1 MNTVTEAFLNQK
13 QGKSRSAQVK
23 SRLGY
28 PVIDTDFHTNTISPL
43 LEDYLAQYGGA
54 RIVDDFRAGLKKG
67 FGLGAAQ
74 WYAATPQE
82 RIDNRLVRPPFWALP
97 AENSGDLAIAT
108 LPSLLYERLQ
118 EQGSDYAVLYPN
130 LTLFAP
136 AIGRED
142 LRRALSRAL
151 NHFHADLYR
160 PYADRLTPVAVLPLH
175 TPQEGIEEV
184 EFAVKELGLKT
195 AIIPGSVRRPI
206 GSLAARYPIEDHPE
220 LANHLQ
226 WQDFF
231 GIDSEYDY
239 DPFWAKVIELGI
251 NPTTHSSGMGW
262 SARASV
268 SNYMFN
274 HIGHFADASEAFAKA
289 LFFGGVTRRFP
300 QLRIGLL
307 EGGAAWGANVYTHLV
322 DRFLKRGG
330 GHVQQYNPEKLNRDL
345 LHSLFEQYGSDV
357 SRGQTFSRDEVA
369 QLALGG
375 GLSPVFQAQTTET
388 DDFARAGIKSV
399 EDIRD
404 RWVNNF
410 YFGTEADDR
419 TVAYAFNTKATP
431 LNAQVNAFY
440 SSDAGHWDVPE
451 ISDTLHDTWS
461 LVEEGVI
468 TEDNFKSLVFSKP
481 YEFYTANNP
490 DFFKGTAVE
499 AKLKVAR

>member
-1 MNTVTEAFLNQK
+1 MNTFVDEFLNQRRA
-13 QGKSRSAQVK
+13 QSRSAKVK
-23 SRLGY
+23 SKLDY
-28 PVIDTDFHTNTISPL
+28 PVIDTDIHTNPVGPL
-43 LEDYLAQYGGA
+43 LEDYVAKYGGA
-54 RIVDDFRAGLKKG
+54 KIVDEFRAGIKKG
-67 FGLGAAQ
+67 FSVGAAQ

-82 RIDNRLVRPPFWALP
+82 RIDRRLVRPPFWALP
-97 AENSGDLAIAT
+97 AENSRDLATAA
-108 LPSLLYERLQ
+108 LPALLHERLE
-118 EQGSDYAVLYPN
+118 EQGTDYAVLYPN

-136 AIGRED
+136 AVARED
-142 LRRALSRAL
+142 LRRAVSRAL

-160 PYADRLTPVAVLPLH
+160 PYADRLTPVAAIPLH
-175 TPQEGIEEV
+175 TPQEGIEEL
-184 EFAVKELGLKT
+184 EFAVNELGLKT
-195 AIIPGSVRRPI
+195 AIIPGAVRRPI
-206 GSLAARYPIEDHPE
+206 KALAEKYPLDQHPE
-220 LANHLQ
+220 LANHVQ
-226 WQDFF
+226 WLDFL
-231 GIDSEYDY
+231 GLDSEHDY
-239 DPFWAKVIELGI
+239 DPFWAKLIELGV
-251 NPTTHSSGMGW
+251 NPTTHSSGQGW
-262 SARASV
+262 SARASS

-300 QLRIGLL
+300 QLRVGLL

-330 GHVQQYNPEKLNRDL
+330 GNVQQYNPDRLDRDL
-345 LHSLFEQYGSDV
+345 IHDLFQRYGADLSQG
-357 SRGQTFSRDEVA
+357 REIGKDEA
-369 QLALGG
+369 ALLALSG
-375 GLSPVFQAQTTET
+375 GLSPVFQPQTTET
-388 DDFARAGIKSV
+388 DDFALAGITSV

-410 YFGTEADDR
+410 YFGSEADDR

-431 LNAQVNAFY
+431 LNAQVNAIY

-468 TEDNFKSLVFSKP
+468 TKDNFKSLVFHKP

-499 AKLKVAR
+499 ARLQSPR